1 MSNKMTTVENDKAI
15 ADLAAADITALD
27 EEEANEL
34 LLQQDFIEAPADK
47 YFKGT
52 FFQLDKSTVN
62 THIFG
67 VIAYTVLIY
76 WQWNS
81 LCRNAQ
87 IVAIILWFFWFV
99 QIMFRRDENMLH
111 VSSEAAS
118 KHRARESCIVLLSI
132 VVLYSAFHS
141 DQQECS
147 VWVGSAAVSL
157 LIGSFWFTHKDTP
170 AQYRNR
176 RNIHVTAIT
185 LSVMCMIIMFVSK
198 CFCANQS
205 PVIATA
211 VPDFSKKDF
220 GI

>member
-1 MSNKMTTVENDKAI
+1 MTTENDKAI
-15 ADLAAADITALD
+15 ADLAAADITVLD

-81 LCRNAQ
+81 MCRNAQ
-87 IVAIILWFFWFV
+87 IVAIILWFFWFS

-111 VSSEAAS
+111 VSSEASVSSAS
-118 KHRARESCIVLLSI
+118 RESCIVLLSI
-132 VVLYSAFHS
+132 VVLYAAFHAAK
-141 DQQECS
+141 DTQECN

-157 LIGSFWFTHKDTP
+157 LFGSFWFTHKDTP
-170 AQYRNR
+170 AAYRNR
-176 RNIHVTAIT
+176 RNIHVTAMT
-185 LSVMCMIIMFVSK
+185 LSIMCMIIMFVSK
-198 CFCANQS
+198 CFCGVSGVSGVSGESGNRHRYS
-205 PVIATA
+205 SY
-211 VPDFSKKDF
+211 DN
-220 GI
+220 